1 MTRLTLYQRL
11 KPEVKDALL
20 SNMVDY
26 EGTITSIIEKLS
38 NETFYSNLTISD
50 ISSLYTFSDIEL
62 IKVSAWDFKYGDNI
76 LISKD
81 CLLYTS
87 PSPRDRQKS
96 RMPSSA

>member
-1 MTRLTLYQRL
+1 
-11 KPEVKDALL
+11 
-20 SNMVDY
+20 MVDY

-81 CLLYTS
+81 YE
-87 PSPRDRQKS
+87 
-96 RMPSSA
+96 

>member
-1 MTRLTLYQRL
+1 MA
-11 KPEVKDALL
+11 K
-20 SNMVDY
+20 Y

-76 LISKD
+76 LTSKD
-81 CLLYTS
+81 YE
-87 PSPRDRQKS
+87 
-96 RMPSSA
+96 